1 MNQDLILDRLT
12 NNIIDYTIK
21 TREKVYNNVREEMV
35 NYYWNVGRMIV
46 EEEQGGDITPEYGR
60 KLYLELAKRL
70 TKKMGKGFSRSN
82 LFNMR
87 NFYII
92 YPIVQTY
99 GQLTWSHFCELI
111 GIKDENEDKE
121 EYIIDFSKL
130 KEQNNETVAWIKVNN
145 TNIDYPI
152 VKADNNDFY
161 LNHSFDK
168 NKNSAGWIFADYRNK
183 FDNTDKNLVIYGHN
197 MRDDSMF
204 GSLKWVINE
213 DWYNNEDNK
222 YITLIT
228 ENETQVYEVF
238 SVYQIEKEDYY
249 IQTEFSDDNNF
260 EQFVNTIKKRSI
272 KEFNTD
278 VSKDDNILTLSTCAN
293 NNKYR
298 VVLHAKKI

>member
-1 MNQDLILDRLT
+1 MLELKKVIFNLIVYMILLFILVYSGIKIFKWYKDKT
-12 NNIIDYTIK
+12 NNNEIAEQIK
-21 TREKVYNNVREEMV
+21 DTV
-35 NYYWNVGRMIV
+35 IV
-46 EEEQGGDITPEYGR
+46 
-60 KLYLELAKRL
+60 
-70 TKKMGKGFSRSN
+70 
-82 LFNMR
+82 
-87 NFYII
+87 
-92 YPIVQTY
+92 
-99 GQLTWSHFCELI
+99 
-111 GIKDENEDKE
+111 KDENEDKE

-249 IQTEFSDDNNF
+249 LQTEFSDDNNF